1 MAETVS
7 ELRHEL
13 NQARADLQQTS
24 SEIKRRLAYD
34 ELRLERQVKDNPVA
48 SVLIGAG
55 LGFVIGRASR
65 HTAVLLALLTG
76 AAIGYSLASGAS
88 GQSGQAE

>member
-1 MAETVS
+1 MVETVS

-13 NQARADLQQTS
+13 NQARADLQHTS
-24 SEIKRRLAYD
+24 NEIKRRLAHE
-34 ELRLERQVKDNPVA
+34 ELRLERQVKENPAA

-76 AAIGYSLASGAS
+76 AAIGYSLAGRESRN
-88 GQSGQAE
+88 GQAE

>member
-24 SEIKRRLAYD
+24 DEIKRRLAYD
-34 ELRLERQVKDNPVA
+34 ELRIERQVKENPVA
-48 SVLIGAG
+48 SLLIGAG
-55 LGFVIGRASR
+55 LGFVIGRSSR
-65 HTAVLLALLTG
+65 HTAVLLALLSG
-76 AAIGYSLASGAS
+76 AAIGYSLARRESRNG
-88 GQSGQAE
+88 GTE

>member
-7 ELRHEL
+7 ELRHQL

-24 SEIKRRLAYD
+24 NEIKRRLAYD
-34 ELRLERQVKDNPVA
+34 EHHLERQVKENPVA
-48 SVLIGAG
+48 SILIGAG

-76 AAIGYSLASGAS
+76 TVIGYSLASGEV
-88 GQSGQAE
+88 GRHGQAE

>member
-24 SEIKRRLAYD
+24 NEIKRRLAYD
-34 ELRLERQVKDNPVA
+34 ELRLERQVKDNPAA

-55 LGFVIGRASR
+55 LGFLIGRASR
-65 HTAVLLALLTG
+65 HTAVLLALLAG
-76 AAIGYSLASGAS
+76 AVIGYSLTGSPS
-88 GQSGQAE
+88 GQSDSAE

>member
-1 MAETVS
+1 MGGTVS

-13 NQARADLQQTS
+13 TQARADFRQTTD
-24 SEIKRRLAYD
+24 EIKRRLATD
-34 ELRLERQVKDNPVA
+34 EPRLKREVEQSPMA
-48 SVLIGAG
+48 SILISAG

-76 AAIGYSLASGAS
+76 AAVGYTLASRES
-88 GQSGQAE
+88 HRDVREE